1 MAKDRDEQEREAR
14 GLPHVPRPMPRFVRT
29 IPLRLKTVEDLRRE
43 MVEQEEEERTL
54 P

>member
-14 GLPHVPRPMPRFVRT
+14 LPHVPRPMPRFVRT